1 MSSNDKIRVGITHGD
16 INGVGYELI
25 LKAFSDPVI
34 YEFCTPI
41 VYGSPKVATYHRKA
55 INSETNF
62 SIINQARDAEPNRLN
77 ILTCVDDELKVELGR
92 PSIEAGKAALDAL
105 RQALNDYMDGQID
118 VLVTAPVYN
127 QTIQSDEYNYL
138 NQAGFVQQEAG
149 EGQTPLTI
157 LVKDD
162 LRIALATDDVPLN
175 KIMDTLNAD
184 TLKEKLLI
192 FHQSLVEDFGLDNP
206 RIAVL
211 SLNPHAGQ
219 HGQIGLEEQKLIL
232 PVMNELDA
240 EGVLCFGPYSV
251 DGLMGSG
258 NYMHFDG
265 IMAMYYDQGAAP
277 FKSLT
282 EESGVR
288 YTAGLPIVHVA
299 PAHGVAYDITGQG
312 LADESGMRNAIY
324 LAIDILRNRI
334 WEEEI
339 HANPLRKQYFDKK
352 DDSYKLKLDA
362 PEEET
367 L

>member
-1 MSSNDKIRVGITHGD
+1 MNEFDKIRVGITHGD

-25 LKAFSDPVI
+25 LKAFSDPTI

-55 INSETNF
+55 IDSETNF
-62 SIINQARDAEPNRLN
+62 SIINQAKDAEPNRLN
-77 ILTCVDDELKVELGR
+77 ILACVDDELKVELGR
-92 PSIEAGKAALDAL
+92 PSIEAGKASFDAL
-105 RQALNDYMDGQID
+105 RQALSDYMKGLID

-127 QTIQSDEYNYL
+127 QTIQNNAYAFM
-138 NQAGFVQQEAG
+138 NQAGYVQQEAG
-149 EGQTPLTI
+149 EGQMPLTV

-162 LRIALATDDVPLN
+162 LRIALATDDLPLN
-175 KIMDTLNAD
+175 KIMDALNPE
-184 TLKEKLLI
+184 TLKEKLLV
-192 FHQSLVEDFGLDNP
+192 FHQSLVEDFSIDNP

-219 HGQIGLEEQKLIL
+219 HGQIGLEEQDMII
-232 PVMNELDA
+232 PVMDELYN
-240 EGVLCFGPYSV
+240 EGVMCFGPYSV

-282 EESGVR
+282 VESGVR

-312 LADESGMRNAIY
+312 IADESGMRNAIY
-324 LAIDILRNRI
+324 LAIDIFRNRL

-339 HANPLRKQYFDKK
+339 HSNPLRKQYFDKK

>member
-1 MSSNDKIRVGITHGD
+1 MNGNDKIRVGITHGD

-25 LKAFSDPVI
+25 LKAFADPAI

-62 SIINQARDAEPNRLN
+62 SIINQAKDAEPNRLN

-92 PSIEAGKAALDAL
+92 PSIEAGKASLDAL
-105 RQALNDYMDGQID
+105 RKALNDYMDGLID

-127 QTIQSDEYNYL
+127 QTIQNDSYVYL
-138 NQAGFVQQEAG
+138 NQAGYIQQEAG
-149 EGQTPLTI
+149 EGQIPLTV

-162 LRIALATDDVPLN
+162 LRIALATDDIPLN
-175 KIMDTLNAD
+175 KILENLTPEL
-184 TLKEKLLI
+184 LKEKI
-192 FHQSLVEDFGLDNP
+192 QVFHQSLIEDFGIDNP
-206 RIAVL
+206 RIAIL

-219 HGQIGLEEQKLIL
+219 HGQIGLEEQELII
-232 PVMNELDA
+232 PVMDELDA
-240 EGVLCFGPYSV
+240 EGVMSFGPYSV

-277 FKSLT
+277 FKALT

-312 LADESGMRNAIY
+312 IADESGMRNAIY
-324 LAIDILRNRI
+324 LAIDIFRNRI

-339 HANPLRKQYFDKK
+339 HSNPLRKQYFDKR